1 MFANQQP
8 VPTDPILGL
17 IGLFARDPR
26 EGKIDLGV
34 GVYRDAD
41 GQTPIMAAVRQAEA
55 LRMQRES
62 TKTYLGMAGD
72 LGYNAAIE
80 RLTLGDCA
88 ALADGRVVT
97 AQTPGGTGALRV
109 AAELIRKCQ
118 PDVTIWL
125 SDPSWANH
133 LPLFRAAG
141 LTVREF
147 PYFDPQSASLRFD
160 DMLAAL
166 EQARPGDV
174 VVLHACC
181 HNPSGVDL
189 EPGQW
194 RRFAAFAAERGLM
207 PLIDMAYQGLGAG
220 LDADAG
226 GLRHVIDSVD
236 ELILCN
242 SCSKN
247 FGLYRERTGSCT
259 LVARN
264 RSEAE
269 VAQSIMLGVVRNIY
283 SMPPAHGAALVRI
296 ILDSDELGTLW
307 RDELESMRRRL
318 RGIREALTE
327 QLGQATGRDF
337 GFLARQ
343 QGMFSFI
350 GLDRERIAALR
361 RDYGV
366 YMVESGRINVA
377 GFNHENIGRFAA
389 AVAAVLKEPVA
400 AG

>member
-1 MFANQQP
+1 MFANQTP

-17 IGLFARDPR
+17 IGLFARDRR

-34 GVYRDAD
+34 GVYRDAE
-41 GQTPIMAAVRQAEA
+41 GRTPIMAAVAEAEA
-55 LRMQRES
+55 LRMQLEN

-72 LGYNAAIE
+72 LGYNAAVE
-80 RLTLGDCA
+80 RLALGNCA
-88 ALADGRVVT
+88 AIADGRVAT

-118 PDVTIWL
+118 PEATLWL

-141 LTVREF
+141 HDVRQF
-147 PYFDPQSASLRFD
+147 PYFDPASGSLRFD

-166 EQARPGDV
+166 AEAARGDV

-189 EPGQW
+189 EPAQW
-194 RRFAAFAAERGLM
+194 QRFAEFARDRGLV

-220 LDADAG
+220 LDADAE
-226 GLRHVIDSVD
+226 GLRHLVATVD
-236 ELILCN
+236 ELILCS

-247 FGLYRERTGSCT
+247 FGLYRERTGSCS

-264 RSEAE
+264 RGEAE

-318 RGIREALTE
+318 RGIRDALAE

-337 GFLARQ
+337 DFLARQ

-361 RDYGV
+361 RDYGI

-377 GFNHENIGRFAA
+377 GFNQENIGRFAA